1 MYKLED
7 LEMQEDNKT
16 RKIIR
21 DYPEYDCSVASP
33 SDLTDSSSDSSSDSS
48 DDSMNRVSDQSFEDT
63 LEDLSEDTPEDS
75 LEDTLE
81 DLSPEMS
88 KGFIR
93 SDRSERYISLSYNII
108 DMIRLAI
115 AACLSFG
122 LTFLLYYVSVYSVI
136 ILCTILITT
145 MISIELGNDQ
155 YTDYSLNIPRND

>member
-63 LEDLSEDTPEDS
+63 FEDLS
-75 LEDTLE
+75 EDTLE

-93 SDRSERYISLSYNII
+93 SKGSERYISLSYNII

-155 YTDYSLNIPRND
+155 YNDYSLNIPRND

>member
-16 RKIIR
+16 RKILR
-21 DYPEYDCSVASP
+21 EYPEYDCSVVSP
-33 SDLTDSSSDSSSDSS
+33 SDLTDSSSDSS

-63 LEDLSEDTPEDS
+63 LEDLSEDSLGDLSEDS

-93 SDRSERYISLSYNII
+93 SKGSERYISLSYNII
-108 DMIRLAI
+108 DMIRLVI

-122 LTFLLYYVSVYSVI
+122 LTYLMYYVSVYSVI

-155 YTDYSLNIPRND
+155 YNDYSLNIPRNE

>member
-63 LEDLSEDTPEDS
+63 FEDLSEG
-75 LEDTLE
+75 
-81 DLSPEMS
+81 LSPEMS

-93 SDRSERYISLSYNII
+93 SKGSERYISLSYNII

-155 YTDYSLNIPRND
+155 YNDYSLNIPRND

>member
-33 SDLTDSSSDSSSDSS
+33 SDLTDSSSDSS

-63 LEDLSEDTPEDS
+63 FEDTLGDLSEDS
-75 LEDTLE
+75 LE

-88 KGFIR
+88 KRFIR
-93 SDRSERYISLSYNII
+93 SKGSERYISLSYNII

-122 LTFLLYYVSVYSVI
+122 LTYLMYYVSVYSVI

-155 YTDYSLNIPRND
+155 YNDYSLNIPRND

>member
-48 DDSMNRVSDQSFEDT
+48 DDSMNGVSDQSFEDT
-63 LEDLSEDTPEDS
+63 LEDLSEG
-75 LEDTLE
+75 
-81 DLSPEMS
+81 LSPEMS

-93 SDRSERYISLSYNII
+93 SKGSERYISLSYNII

-155 YTDYSLNIPRND
+155 YNDYSLNIPRND

>member
-21 DYPEYDCSVASP
+21 EYPEYDCSVVSP
-33 SDLTDSSSDSSSDSS
+33 SDLTDSSSDSS
-48 DDSMNRVSDQSFEDT
+48 DDSMNKVSDQSFEDT
-63 LEDLSEDTPEDS
+63 LEDLS
-75 LEDTLE
+75 
-81 DLSPEMS
+81 PEMS
-88 KGFIR
+88 KRFIR
-93 SDRSERYISLSYNII
+93 SKGSERYISLSYNII

-155 YTDYSLNIPRND
+155 YNDYSLNIPRND

>member
-63 LEDLSEDTPEDS
+63 F
-75 LEDTLE
+75 EDTLE

-93 SDRSERYISLSYNII
+93 SKGSERYISLSYNII

-155 YTDYSLNIPRND
+155 YNDYSLNIPRND

>member
-63 LEDLSEDTPEDS
+63 F
-75 LEDTLE
+75 EDTLE

-93 SDRSERYISLSYNII
+93 SKGSERYISLSYNII

-155 YTDYSLNIPRND
+155 YNDYSLNIPRNE

>member
-63 LEDLSEDTPEDS
+63 FEDLS
-75 LEDTLE
+75 EDTLE

-93 SDRSERYISLSYNII
+93 SKGSERYISLSYNII

-122 LTFLLYYVSVYSVI
+122 LTYLMYYVSVYSVI

-155 YTDYSLNIPRND
+155 YNDYSLNIPRND